1 MTSKKLILCWA
12 LLILMLAS
20 GAAQVSDSPVLIK
33 LLIEDRSDYQKA
45 KAINLPVYHRFDNL
59 FIAEVEQSQLNSL
72 EDAGLSYEIID
83 QKPWTESYYVI
94 SESPKAEP
102 LDLSDYGRVILQI
115 ENFHFMKISDQKA
128 MSLAEKGYYIVKV
141 FRRAIPL
148 KYKEPTEQVLKDFSY
163 DPGVDSLLSLVS
175 ADSLYAWTLRLQ
187 NFQTRYSYS
196 DSIHSAR
203 QWLFDRFVSF
213 GIDSVWFHHYYYN
226 SHQYNVVATVEGTA
240 HPDIV
245 MVVGGHYDS
254 VVYGTGTDP
263 YVWAPGA
270 DDNASGTAATLEMAR
285 IIIQNPL
292 PVTVIFVPFAQEE
305 QGLIG
310 SDYFAEYLYNQD
322 TNLHLVLNADMIGHS
337 VDADTDVTIYAAFDV
352 GEFVNIMMDMADT
365 YTYLRAHYNG
375 QSSGSDH
382 YSFYQWGYDAIFV
395 HEGEFF
401 TNGWHKNYDIV
412 DSLDFDYMKE
422 VVKMELATLIT
433 VAKLLVPTYVIG
445 DANGDEEVDIVDA
458 VFLANYILKS
468 GPAPD
473 PLPRGDLNC
482 DGETRIEDVVFL
494 INYLLRN
501 GPPPPPYC

>member
-1 MTSKKLILCWA
+1 MNFKKSSLLLVAAWLIFLLGASNA
-12 LLILMLAS
+12 LA
-20 GAAQVSDSPVLIK
+20 SPVLIK
-33 LLIEDRSDYQKA
+33 LLLKDRSDYQKA
-45 KAINLPVYHRFDNL
+45 RAFNLHVYHRFDNL
-59 FIAEVEQSQLNSL
+59 FIAELEQSQLKVL
-72 EDAGLSYEIID
+72 IDAGLSYEIID
-83 QKPWTESYYVI
+83 QKPWTECYYVI
-94 SESPKAEP
+94 SESPGAEP
-102 LDLSDYGRVILQI
+102 VDLSEYGRVLLQI
-115 ENFHFMKISDQKA
+115 DDFQFLKISDQKA
-128 MSLAEKGYYIVKV
+128 RGLAEKGYYIAKV

-148 KYKEPTEQVLKDFSY
+148 KYKAPTEQVLKDYSY
-163 DPGVDSLLSLVS
+163 DPGVDSLLSFVS
-175 ADSLYAWTLRLQ
+175 ADSLYTWTLRMQ
-187 NFQTRYSYS
+187 DFQTRYSYS

-203 QWLFDRFVSF
+203 QWLLDKFISF

-226 SHQYNVVATVEGTA
+226 SDQYNVVATVMGTA

-254 VVYGTGTDP
+254 VVYGSGTDP

-270 DDNASGTAATLEMAR
+270 DDNASGTVATLEMAR
-285 IIIQNPL
+285 IIAQNPL
-292 PVTVIFVPFAQEE
+292 PVTTIFVPFAQEE

-310 SDYFAEYLYNQD
+310 SDRFAQYLYNQD

-337 VDADTDVTIYAAFDV
+337 VDADTDVTIYAAFDI
-352 GEFVNIMMDMADT
+352 GESVNIMMDMADI

-433 VAKLLVPTYVIG
+433 VAKLLAPPYAIG

-473 PLPRGDLNC
+473 PLQRGDLNC

-494 INYLLRN
+494 INYLFRN
-501 GPPPPPYC
+501 GPLPPAYC